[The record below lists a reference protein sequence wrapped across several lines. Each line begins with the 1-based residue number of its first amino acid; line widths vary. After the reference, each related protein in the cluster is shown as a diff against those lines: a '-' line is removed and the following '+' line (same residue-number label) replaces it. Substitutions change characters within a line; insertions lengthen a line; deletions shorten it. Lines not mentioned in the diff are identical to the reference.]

1 MIQAGPFRQRDNV
14 VSHQWDNSPRPTSG
28 TFYRSS
34 ILTTEPPFRRKR
46 YMVMAYRVVMPF
58 CCDTL

>member
-28 TFYRSS
+28 HS
-34 ILTTEPPFRRKR
+34 IDIYSYHGAACQEERERGWWP
-46 YMVMAYRVVMPF
+46 
-58 CCDTL
+58 